1 VPGSIP
7 FLKLALLAFWAAW
20 FAIVFLTNLFGALRA
35 AGMLAPGWKFASRNY
50 EMVQKAVS
58 LYGPH
63 AGMARFLFLGVLAW
77 QFAAFCL
84 FAWAL
89 QASLALGGIALPQA
103 DAAFAAGILL
113 WAAFMIADEI
123 TIKYAMEQP
132 HELLFI
138 AQVASLLVFHVLQ
151 E

>member
-1 VPGSIP
+1 VAGPIL
-7 FLKLALLAFWAAW
+7 FLKLAILAFWAAW

-35 AGMLAPGWKFASRNY
+35 AGILPPEWKFASKNY

-58 LYGPH
+58 IYGPP
-63 AGMARFLFLGVLAW
+63 AWIARFLFAGVLAW
-77 QFAAFCL
+77 QFLAACL

-89 QASLALGGIALPQA
+89 QASVVAGTIAMTSADLA
-103 DAAFAAGILL
+103 FTTGILL

-138 AQVASLLVFHVLQ
+138 AQVACVLALHSLP
-151 E
+151 

>member
-1 VPGSIP
+1 VQGSIH
-7 FLKLALLAFWAAW
+7 FLKLAILAFWAAW

-35 AGMLAPGWKFASRNY
+35 AGVLAPEWKFASKNY

-58 LYGPH
+58 IYSAPTWV
-63 AGMARFLFLGVLAW
+63 ARFLFLGVLAW
-77 QFAAFCL
+77 QFTASCL

-89 QASLALGGIALPQA
+89 QASARLGAVAMPQV
-103 DAAFAAGILL
+103 DTAFAAGILL

-138 AQVASLLVFHVLQ
+138 AQIACLVVIHLL
-151 E
+151 

>member
-1 VPGSIP
+1 VHGSIS
-7 FLKLALLAFWAAW
+7 FLKLAILAFWAAW

-35 AGMLAPGWKFASRNY
+35 AGILAPEWKFASKNY

-58 LYGPH
+58 IH
-63 AGMARFLFLGVLAW
+63 APPAWVAPFLFAGVLAW
-77 QFAAFCL
+77 QFAASCL

-89 QASLALGGIALPQA
+89 QASARLGVMALPQV

-138 AQVASLLVFHVLQ
+138 AQIGCLIVIHLL
-151 E
+151 

>member
-1 VPGSIP
+1 MHGSIS
-7 FLKLALLAFWAAW
+7 FLKLAILAFWAAW
-20 FAIVFLTNLFGALRA
+20 FAIVFLTNLFGALRT
-35 AGMLAPGWKFASRNY
+35 AGILAPEWKFASKNY

-58 LYGPH
+58 VYSPPPWV
-63 AGMARFLFLGVLAW
+63 ARYLFLGVLAW
-77 QFAAFCL
+77 QFTAAGL

-89 QASLALGGIALPQA
+89 QASSRSGAIALPQV
-103 DAAFAAGILL
+103 DMAFASGILL

-138 AQVASLLVFHVLQ
+138 AQLACLVVIHVV
-151 E
+151 

>member
-1 VPGSIP
+1 MSGSIP

-20 FAIVFLTNLFGALRA
+20 FAIVFVTNLFGALRA
-35 AGMLAPGWKFASRNY
+35 AGLLPPQWKFASKNY

-58 LYGPH
+58 IYAPP
-63 AGMARFLFLGVLAW
+63 AWVARFLFAGVLAW
-77 QFAAFCL
+77 QFVAACL

-89 QASLALGGIALPQA
+89 QASVMAGTIAMASA
-103 DAAFAAGILL
+103 DVAFTTGILL

-138 AQVASLLVFHVLQ
+138 AQLASLATLHLIP
-151 E
+151 